1 MDVMSRP
8 DRAVFRLPAVALF
21 LPILL
26 FFCITP
32 LATAGPWWGV
42 LFAVPAG
49 ALVWVLIAR
58 TTATPTG
65 VTAHGLLGSKKMA
78 WSDMDGLEFRD
89 SRWAIAVG
97 TDGRRLRLPMV
108 RPRDLPALTAV
119 SGGSLLLG
127 ADAQVG
133 TADPDSAVGGAAG
146 RDTGVADH
154 DEAEPAA
161 VSGDSGQPRPTEGAS
176 ADAPESLPD
185 FRSGDAAPQPVP
197 PRS

>member
-42 LFAVPAG
+42 LFAVPAA

-58 TTATPTG
+58 TTANTKG
-65 VTAHGLLGSKKMA
+65 VTAHGLLGAKKMA

-97 TDGRRLRLPMV
+97 TDSRRLRLPMV

-127 ADAQVG
+127 DDAADARAVE
-133 TADPDSAVGGAAG
+133 PDGAAG
-146 RDTGVADH
+146 TGAGEHEAGVRPQGRAVPPADRAPL
-154 DEAEPAA
+154 DPANIAAAPDAA
-161 VSGDSGQPRPTEGAS
+161 VGSSDSERQA
-176 ADAPESLPD
+176 
-185 FRSGDAAPQPVP
+185 VP
-197 PRS
+197 PRA

>member
-1 MDVMSRP
+1 MSRP

-26 FFCITP
+26 LFCITP
-32 LATAGPWWGV
+32 LATAGPWWGL

-49 ALVWVLIAR
+49 ALVWVLITR
-58 TTATPTG
+58 TTATANG
-65 VTAHGLLGSKKMA
+65 VTAHGLLGSTSMA
-78 WSDMDGLEFRD
+78 WSEMDGLEFRD

-119 SGGSLLLG
+119 SGGSLLLDA
-127 ADAQVG
+127 ADPRAAGTG
-133 TADPDSAVGGAAG
+133 TAPDPVVDRSAA
-146 RDTGVADH
+146 DTPTPGTD
-154 DEAEPAA
+154 
-161 VSGDSGQPRPTEGAS
+161 VSSTDGE
-176 ADAPESLPD
+176 
-185 FRSGDAAPQPVP
+185 PQPVP